1 MITLRTDILD
11 VPVAK
16 TVILVNQESNTYQ
29 RTLTFRNL
37 TATPITL
44 YLETSVDGGATW
56 TDIVVAFVIGAA
68 GLGADVVIKN
78 VVVTD
83 PIRVQAQGGGVD
95 RDLQV
100 SLLSVY
106 LDAAHIWT
114 TPAL

>member
-1 MITLRTDILD
+1 
-11 VPVAK
+11 
-16 TVILVNQESNTYQ
+16 
-29 RTLTFRNL
+29 
-37 TATPITL
+37 
-44 YLETSVDGGATW
+44 
-56 TDIVVAFVIGAA
+56 
-68 GLGADVVIKN
+68 